1 MLKHL
6 RKNIQIKIFGL
17 GGLNEMGKNTYV
29 VEIDGK
35 IFIMD
40 AGIKYAN
47 DSMYGIDYILPNYKY
62 LEDNKERIVGVFL
75 THAHQ
80 ENMGGVFDLVE
91 HLPKIRVYAT
101 KYTKELLLMNGMK
114 EKNIVDVVANRKIGF
129 KNVSVFPINVSHSVP
144 DAVMYVINTHDGAIV
159 YTGDFLIDPTMNGAY
174 SMDLGKIAYVG
185 KQGVLCLMSE
195 SVFSE
200 RKGHTSPH
208 HRLTNWFKDT
218 FNHAD
223 GRIIVSTLP
232 VHLHTIQEIFD
243 AANNMHKKIV
253 VMGKRLQNIINM
265 AIKNG
270 YLNIKPSILG
280 DLSDIESANSILLVC
295 DDRDRPY
302 ATVDKIVN
310 GNDKFINLKPTDTV
324 VFAEPKYDATEKIF
338 VRIQDEIAMMGASVV
353 TIPNTYTI
361 LHHASQE
368 DLMIMLNLV
377 SPKYYMP
384 VKGEYRSM
392 VNNAN
397 LATELGMKPE
407 NILLKQNGDVVEFI
421 DGVLQDKFE
430 TIKVDDVLIDGK
442 SSDDVGELVIK
453 DREMLGENGIM
464 LISAT
469 LDKQTKRILVGP
481 EVTTRGF
488 IYVKDSYDMIE
499 EIKRIAVNIIENNT
513 TPSYVD
519 YNQIKNEIREELSKY
534 FLSET
539 ETKPMIIA
547 VIQEV

>member
-1 MLKHL
+1 MSKI
-6 RKNIQIKIFGL
+6 RIFGL

-62 LEDNKERIVGVFL
+62 LEDNKDRIVGVFL

-91 HLPKIRVYAT
+91 HIPKIKIYAT

-114 EKNIVDVVANRKIGF
+114 EKNIVDVVANHKIGF

-185 KQGVLCLMSE
+185 KQGVLCLMAE

-208 HRLTNWFKDT
+208 HRLTGWFKDT

-223 GRIIVSTLP
+223 GRIIISTLP

-270 YLNIKPSILG
+270 YLNIKLSNLG
-280 DLSDIESANSILLVC
+280 DLNDINANNAILLVC
-295 DDRDRPY
+295 DDRERPY

-310 GNDKFINLKPTDTV
+310 GNDKFITLKPTDTV

-338 VRIQDEIAMMGASVV
+338 VRIQDEIAMMGANVV
-353 TIPNTYTI
+353 TLPNTYTI

-377 SPKYYMP
+377 NPKYYMP

-397 LATELGMKPE
+397 LASNLGMKSE
-407 NILLKQNGDVVEFI
+407 NILLKQNGDVVEFV

-453 DREMLGENGIM
+453 DREMLGENGIL

-469 LDKQTKRILVGP
+469 LDKQTKKILVGP

-499 EIKRIAVNIIENNT
+499 EIKRISVNIIEANT
-513 TPSYVD
+513 TPKFVD

>member
-1 MLKHL
+1 MSK
-6 RKNIQIKIFGL
+6 IKIFGL

-91 HLPKIRVYAT
+91 HIPKIKVYAT

-114 EKNIVDVVANRKIGF
+114 EKNIVDVVANHKIGF

-159 YTGDFLIDPTMNGAY
+159 YTGDFIIDPTMSGAY

-200 RKGHTSPH
+200 KKGHTSPH

-218 FNHAD
+218 FNHAE

-270 YLNIKPSILG
+270 YLNVKPSIIG
-280 DLSDIESANSILLVC
+280 DLNDIESANSILLVC
-295 DDRDRPY
+295 DDRERPY

-310 GNDKFINLKPTDTV
+310 GNDKFINLKPMDTV

-338 VRIQDEIAMMGASVV
+338 VRIQDEIAMMGANVV

-407 NILLKQNGDVVEFI
+407 NILLKQNGDVVEFV

-513 TPSYVD
+513 TPTYVD

-534 FLSET
+534 FLNET

>member
-1 MLKHL
+1 MSK
-6 RKNIQIKIFGL
+6 IKIFGL

-29 VEIDGK
+29 IEIDGK

-270 YLNIKPSILG
+270 YLKIKPSILG

-397 LATELGMKPE
+397 LASNLGMKPE
-407 NILLKQNGDVVEFI
+407 NILLKQNGDVVEFV

>member
-1 MLKHL
+1 MSK
-6 RKNIQIKIFGL
+6 IKIFGL

-29 VEIDGK
+29 IEIDGK

-397 LATELGMKPE
+397 LATELGMKSE

>member
-1 MLKHL
+1 MSK
-6 RKNIQIKIFGL
+6 IKIFGL

-280 DLSDIESANSILLVC
+280 DLSDIESANSILLVY

>member
-1 MLKHL
+1 MSKI
-6 RKNIQIKIFGL
+6 RIFGL

-29 VEIDGK
+29 IEIDGK

-62 LEDNKERIVGVFL
+62 LEDNKDRIVGVFL

-91 HLPKIRVYAT
+91 HIPKIKIYAT

-114 EKNIVDVVANRKIGF
+114 EKNIVDVVANHKIGF

-159 YTGDFLIDPTMNGAY
+159 YTGDFLIDPTMSGAY

-185 KQGVLCLMSE
+185 KQGVLCLMAE

-208 HRLTNWFKDT
+208 HRLTGWFKDT

-223 GRIIVSTLP
+223 GRIIISTLP

-270 YLNIKPSILG
+270 YLNIKLSNLG
-280 DLSDIESANSILLVC
+280 DLNDINANNAILLVC
-295 DDRDRPY
+295 DDRERPY

-310 GNDKFINLKPTDTV
+310 GNDKFITLKPTDTV

-338 VRIQDEIAMMGASVV
+338 VRIQDEIAMMGANVV
-353 TIPNTYTI
+353 TLPNTYTI

-377 SPKYYMP
+377 NPKYYMP

-397 LATELGMKPE
+397 LASNLGMKSE
-407 NILLKQNGDVVEFI
+407 NILLKQNGDVVEFV

-453 DREMLGENGIM
+453 DREMLGENGIL

-469 LDKQTKRILVGP
+469 LDKQTKKILVGP

-499 EIKRIAVNIIENNT
+499 EIKRISVNIIEANT
-513 TPSYVD
+513 TPKFVD

>member
-1 MLKHL
+1 MSKI
-6 RKNIQIKIFGL
+6 RIFGL

-29 VEIDGK
+29 IEIDGK

-91 HLPKIRVYAT
+91 HIPKIKIYAT

-114 EKNIVDVVANRKIGF
+114 EKNIVDVVANHKIGF

-159 YTGDFLIDPTMNGAY
+159 YTGDFLIDPTMSGAY

-265 AIKNG
+265 SIKCG

-280 DLSDIESANSILLVC
+280 DLSDIDSKNSILLVC
-295 DDRDRPY
+295 DDRERPY

-310 GNDKFINLKPTDTV
+310 GNDKFITLKPTDTV

-377 SPKYYMP
+377 NPKYYMP

-397 LATELGMKPE
+397 LASELGMKSE
-407 NILLKQNGDVVEFI
+407 NILLKQNGDIVEFV

-469 LDKQTKRILVGP
+469 LDKQTKKILVGP

-513 TPSYVD
+513 TPTYVD

-534 FLSET
+534 FLGET

>member
-1 MLKHL
+1 MSK
-6 RKNIQIKIFGL
+6 IKIFGL

-29 VEIDGK
+29 VEIDKK

-62 LEDNKERIVGVFL
+62 LIDNKERIVGVFL

-80 ENMGGVFDLVE
+80 ENMGGVFDLIE
-91 HLPKIRVYAT
+91 HIPHLKIYAT
-101 KYTKELLLMNGMK
+101 RYTKEVLLMNGMN
-114 EKNIVDVVANRKIGF
+114 EKNIIDVVANHKISF
-129 KNVSVFPINVSHSVP
+129 KNVSIFPINVSHSVP

-159 YTGDFLIDPTMNGAY
+159 YTGDFLIDPTMSGAY
-174 SMDLGKIAYVG
+174 SMDLGKIAYIG
-185 KQGVLCLMSE
+185 KQGVLCLMAE

-200 RKGHTSPH
+200 HKGHTSPK

-218 FNHAD
+218 INHAD
-223 GRIIVSTLP
+223 GRIIISTLP

-243 AANNMHKKIV
+243 AANNMHRKIV

-265 AIKNG
+265 AIKNN

-280 DLSDIESANSILLVC
+280 DLNDVDSNKAILLVC

-302 ATVDKIVN
+302 ATVDRIVN
-310 GNDKFINLKPTDTV
+310 GNDKFINLKPTDTI

-338 VRIQDEIAMMGASVV
+338 VKIQDEIAMMGANVV
-353 TIPNTYTI
+353 TLPNTYTI
-361 LHHASQE
+361 LHHASGE

-377 SPKYYMP
+377 NPKYYMP
-384 VKGEYRSM
+384 VKGEYRLM

-397 LATELGMKPE
+397 LASELGMPKE

-469 LDKQTKRILVGP
+469 LDKQTKKIVVGP

-499 EIKRIAVNIIENNT
+499 EIKRISVDIIEKNT
-513 TPSYVD
+513 TSSFVD

-534 FLSET
+534 FLGET

>member
-1 MLKHL
+1 MSK
-6 RKNIQIKIFGL
+6 IKIFGL

-338 VRIQDEIAMMGASVV
+338 VRIQDEIAAMMGASVV

>member
-1 MLKHL
+1 MSKI
-6 RKNIQIKIFGL
+6 RIFGL

-62 LEDNKERIVGVFL
+62 LEDNKDKIVGVFL

-91 HLPKIRVYAT
+91 HIPKIKIYAT

-114 EKNIVDVVANRKIGF
+114 EKNIVDVVANHKIGF

-185 KQGVLCLMSE
+185 KQGVLCLMAE

-208 HRLTNWFKDT
+208 HRLTGWFKDT

-223 GRIIVSTLP
+223 GRIIISTLP

-270 YLNIKPSILG
+270 YLNIKLSNLG
-280 DLSDIESANSILLVC
+280 DLNDINANNAILLVC
-295 DDRDRPY
+295 DDRERPY

-310 GNDKFINLKPTDTV
+310 GNDKFITLKPTDTV

-338 VRIQDEIAMMGASVV
+338 VRIQDEIAMMGANAV
-353 TIPNTYTI
+353 TLPNTYTI

-377 SPKYYMP
+377 NPKYYMP

-397 LATELGMKPE
+397 LASNLGMKSE
-407 NILLKQNGDVVEFI
+407 NILLKQNGDVVEFV

-453 DREMLGENGIM
+453 DREMLGENGIL

-469 LDKQTKRILVGP
+469 LDKQTKKILVGP

-499 EIKRIAVNIIENNT
+499 EIKRISVNIIEANT
-513 TPSYVD
+513 TPKFVD

>member
-1 MLKHL
+1 MSK
-6 RKNIQIKIFGL
+6 IKIFGL

-200 RKGHTSPH
+200 RKGHTSPN

>member
-1 MLKHL
+1 MSK
-6 RKNIQIKIFGL
+6 IKIFGL

-91 HLPKIRVYAT
+91 HIPKIKVYAT

-114 EKNIVDVVANRKIGF
+114 EKNIVDVVANHKIGF

-159 YTGDFLIDPTMNGAY
+159 YTGDFIIDPTMSGAY

-200 RKGHTSPH
+200 KKGHTSPH

-218 FNHAD
+218 FNHAE

-270 YLNIKPSILG
+270 YLNVKPSILG
-280 DLSDIESANSILLVC
+280 DLNDIESANSILLVC
-295 DDRDRPY
+295 DDRERPY

-310 GNDKFINLKPTDTV
+310 GNDKFINLKPMDTV

-338 VRIQDEIAMMGASVV
+338 VRIQDEIAMMGANVV

-407 NILLKQNGDVVEFI
+407 NILLKQNGDVVEFV

-513 TPSYVD
+513 TPTYVD

-534 FLSET
+534 FLNET

>member
-1 MLKHL
+1 MSKI
-6 RKNIQIKIFGL
+6 RIFGL

-29 VEIDGK
+29 IEIDGK

-62 LEDNKERIVGVFL
+62 LEDNKDRIVGVFL

-91 HLPKIRVYAT
+91 HIPKIKIYAT

-114 EKNIVDVVANRKIGF
+114 EKNIVDVVANHKIGF

-185 KQGVLCLMSE
+185 KQGVLCLMAE

-208 HRLTNWFKDT
+208 HRLTGWFKDT

-223 GRIIVSTLP
+223 GRIIISTLP

-270 YLNIKPSILG
+270 YLNIKLSNLG
-280 DLSDIESANSILLVC
+280 DLNDINSNNAILLVC
-295 DDRDRPY
+295 DDRERPY

-310 GNDKFINLKPTDTV
+310 GNDKFITLKPNDTV

-338 VRIQDEIAMMGASVV
+338 VRIQDEIAMMGANVV
-353 TIPNTYTI
+353 TLTNTYTI

-377 SPKYYMP
+377 NPKYYMP

-397 LATELGMKPE
+397 LASNLGMKSE
-407 NILLKQNGDVVEFI
+407 NILLKQNGDVVEFV

-453 DREMLGENGIM
+453 DREMLGENGIL

-469 LDKQTKRILVGP
+469 LDKQTKKILVGP

-499 EIKRIAVNIIENNT
+499 EIKRISVNIIEANT
-513 TPSYVD
+513 TPKFVD

>member
-1 MLKHL
+1 MSK
-6 RKNIQIKIFGL
+6 IKIFGL

-280 DLSDIESANSILLVC
+280 DLSDIESATSILLVC

-397 LATELGMKPE
+397 LAIELGMKPE

>member
-1 MLKHL
+1 MSK
-6 RKNIQIKIFGL
+6 IKIFGL

-392 VNNAN
+392 VNNTN

>member
-1 MLKHL
+1 MSK
-6 RKNIQIKIFGL
+6 IKIFGL

-270 YLNIKPSILG
+270 YLKIKPSILG

-407 NILLKQNGDVVEFI
+407 NILLKQNGDVVEFV

>member
-1 MLKHL
+1 MSK
-6 RKNIQIKIFGL
+6 IKIFGL

-29 VEIDGK
+29 IEIDGK

-407 NILLKQNGDVVEFI
+407 NILLKQNGDVVEFV

>member
-1 MLKHL
+1 MSK
-6 RKNIQIKIFGL
+6 IKIFGL

-407 NILLKQNGDVVEFI
+407 NTLLKQNGDVVEFI

-539 ETKPMIIA
+539 ATKPMIIA

>member
-1 MLKHL
+1 MSKI
-6 RKNIQIKIFGL
+6 RIFGL

-29 VEIDGK
+29 IEIDGK

-62 LEDNKERIVGVFL
+62 LEDNKDRIVGVFL

-91 HLPKIRVYAT
+91 HIPKIKIYAT

-114 EKNIVDVVANRKIGF
+114 EKNIVDVVANHKIGF

-185 KQGVLCLMSE
+185 KQGVLCLMAE

-208 HRLTNWFKDT
+208 HRLTGWFKDT

-223 GRIIVSTLP
+223 GRIIISTLP

-270 YLNIKPSILG
+270 YLNIKLSNLG
-280 DLSDIESANSILLVC
+280 DLNDINSNNAILLVC
-295 DDRDRPY
+295 DDRERPY

-310 GNDKFINLKPTDTV
+310 GNDKFITLKPNDTV

-338 VRIQDEIAMMGASVV
+338 VRIQDEIAMMGANVV
-353 TIPNTYTI
+353 TLTNTYTI

-377 SPKYYMP
+377 NPKYYMP

-397 LATELGMKPE
+397 LASNLGMKSE
-407 NILLKQNGDVVEFI
+407 NILLKQNGDVVEFV

-469 LDKQTKRILVGP
+469 LDKQTKKILVGP

-499 EIKRIAVNIIENNT
+499 EIKRISVNIIEANT
-513 TPSYVD
+513 TPKFVD

>member
-1 MLKHL
+1 MSKI
-6 RKNIQIKIFGL
+6 RIFGL

-29 VEIDGK
+29 IEIDGK

-62 LEDNKERIVGVFL
+62 LEDNKDRIVGVFL

-91 HLPKIRVYAT
+91 HIPKIKIYAT

-114 EKNIVDVVANRKIGF
+114 EKNIVDVVANHKIGF

-185 KQGVLCLMSE
+185 KQGVLCLMAE

-208 HRLTNWFKDT
+208 HRLTGWFKDT

-223 GRIIVSTLP
+223 GRIIISTLP

-270 YLNIKPSILG
+270 YLNIKLSNLG
-280 DLSDIESANSILLVC
+280 DLNDINANNAILLVC
-295 DDRDRPY
+295 DDRERPY

-310 GNDKFINLKPTDTV
+310 GNDKFITLKPTDTV

-338 VRIQDEIAMMGASVV
+338 VRIQDEIAMMGANVV
-353 TIPNTYTI
+353 TLPNTYTI

-377 SPKYYMP
+377 NPKYYMP

-397 LATELGMKPE
+397 LASNLGMKSE
-407 NILLKQNGDVVEFI
+407 NILLKQNGDVVEFV

-469 LDKQTKRILVGP
+469 LDKQTKKILVGP

-499 EIKRIAVNIIENNT
+499 EIKRMSVNIIEANT
-513 TPSYVD
+513 TPKFVD

>member
-1 MLKHL
+1 MSK
-6 RKNIQIKIFGL
+6 IKIFGL

-114 EKNIVDVVANRKIGF
+114 EKNMVDVVANRKIGF

>member
-1 MLKHL
+1 MSK
-6 RKNIQIKIFGL
+6 IKIFGL

-223 GRIIVSTLP
+223 GRIIVSTLS

-407 NILLKQNGDVVEFI
+407 NILLKQNGDVVEFV

>member
-1 MLKHL
+1 MSKI
-6 RKNIQIKIFGL
+6 RIFGL

-29 VEIDGK
+29 IEIDGK

-62 LEDNKERIVGVFL
+62 LEDNKDRIVGVFL

-91 HLPKIRVYAT
+91 HIPKIKIYAT

-114 EKNIVDVVANRKIGF
+114 EKNIVDVVANHKIGF

-185 KQGVLCLMSE
+185 KQGVLCLMAE

-208 HRLTNWFKDT
+208 HRLTGWFKDT

-223 GRIIVSTLP
+223 GRIIISTLP

-270 YLNIKPSILG
+270 YLNIKLSNLG
-280 DLSDIESANSILLVC
+280 DLNDINANNAILLVC
-295 DDRDRPY
+295 DDRERPY

-310 GNDKFINLKPTDTV
+310 GNDKFITLKPNDTV

-338 VRIQDEIAMMGASVV
+338 VRIQDEIAMMGANVV
-353 TIPNTYTI
+353 TLPNTYTI

-377 SPKYYMP
+377 NPKYYMP

-397 LATELGMKPE
+397 LASNLGMKSE
-407 NILLKQNGDVVEFI
+407 NILLKQNGDVIEFV

-453 DREMLGENGIM
+453 DREMLGENGIL

-469 LDKQTKRILVGP
+469 LDKQTKKILVGP

-499 EIKRIAVNIIENNT
+499 VIKRISVNIIEANT
-513 TPSYVD
+513 TPKFVD

>member
-1 MLKHL
+1 MSKI
-6 RKNIQIKIFGL
+6 RIFGL

-29 VEIDGK
+29 IEIDGK

-62 LEDNKERIVGVFL
+62 LEDNKDRIVGVFL

-91 HLPKIRVYAT
+91 HIPKIKIYAT

-114 EKNIVDVVANRKIGF
+114 EKNIVDVVANHKIGF

-185 KQGVLCLMSE
+185 KQGVLCLMAE

-208 HRLTNWFKDT
+208 HRLTGWFKDT
-218 FNHAD
+218 FNHAE
-223 GRIIVSTLP
+223 GRIIISTLP

-270 YLNIKPSILG
+270 YLNIKLSNLG
-280 DLSDIESANSILLVC
+280 DLNDINANNAILLVC
-295 DDRDRPY
+295 DDRERPY

-310 GNDKFINLKPTDTV
+310 GNDKFITLKPTDTV

-338 VRIQDEIAMMGASVV
+338 VRIQDEIAMMGANVV
-353 TIPNTYTI
+353 TLPNTYTI

-377 SPKYYMP
+377 NPKYYMP

-397 LATELGMKPE
+397 LASNLGMKSE
-407 NILLKQNGDVVEFI
+407 NILLKQNGDVVEFV

-469 LDKQTKRILVGP
+469 LDKQTKKILVGP

-499 EIKRIAVNIIENNT
+499 EIKRISVNIIEANT
-513 TPSYVD
+513 TPKFVD

>member
-1 MLKHL
+1 MSK
-6 RKNIQIKIFGL
+6 IKIFGL

-29 VEIDGK
+29 IEIDGK

-253 VMGKRLQNIINM
+253 IMGKRLQNIINM

-407 NILLKQNGDVVEFI
+407 NILLKQNGDVVEFV

>member
-1 MLKHL
+1 MSKI
-6 RKNIQIKIFGL
+6 RIFGL

-29 VEIDGK
+29 IEIDGK

-91 HLPKIRVYAT
+91 HIPKIKVYAT

-114 EKNIVDVVANRKIGF
+114 EKNIVDVVANHKIGF

-159 YTGDFLIDPTMNGAY
+159 YTGDFIIDPTMNGAY

-200 RKGHTSPH
+200 KKGHTSPH

-218 FNHAD
+218 FNHAE

-232 VHLHTIQEIFD
+232 VHLHTIQEIFN

-265 AIKNG
+265 SIKNG

-280 DLSDIESANSILLVC
+280 DLSNIESVNSILLVC
-295 DDRDRPY
+295 DDRERPY
-302 ATVDKIVN
+302 ATVDRIVN
-310 GNDKFINLKPTDTV
+310 GNDKFITLKPTDTV

-338 VRIQDEIAMMGASVV
+338 VRIQDEIAMMGANVV
-353 TIPNTYTI
+353 TLPNTYTI

-377 SPKYYMP
+377 NPKYYMP

-397 LATELGMKPE
+397 LASNLGMKSE
-407 NILLKQNGDVVEFI
+407 KILLKQNGDVVEFV
-421 DGVLQDKFE
+421 DGVLQDKFD

-453 DREMLGENGIM
+453 DREMLGENGIL

-469 LDKQTKRILVGP
+469 LDKQTKKILVGP

-499 EIKRIAVNIIENNT
+499 EIKRISVNIIEANT
-513 TPSYVD
+513 TPKFVD

>member
-1 MLKHL
+1 MSK
-6 RKNIQIKIFGL
+6 IKIFGL

-47 DSMYGIDYILPNYKY
+47 DSMYGIDYILPNYKF